1 MPTKAMIICIPH
13 FFFFFLLCYVKYHII
28 LFDEFLHIINETSY
42 LVNLSFLKILI
53 DFQLFGLNIIKYNT
67 IQRILFSVTFSFF
80 LFFFSHIFPQIS
92 KKTNI
97 AYESKIIENVQDLHF
112 VAFNNTYM
120 FQNEYINHIINFK
133 VKIDLKNTLYL
144 KIFNLR

>member
-1 MPTKAMIICIPH
+1 MSSYI
-13 FFFFFLLCYVKYHII
+13 Y
-28 LFDEFLHIINETSY
+28 IINETSY
-42 LVNLSFLKILI
+42 LVNLIFLKILI

-112 VAFNNTYM
+112 VASNNTYM